1 MFRWKKTRKS
11 KGEFYQSI
19 RDEMMRLDGEVDDL
33 GCRIYGLAAD
43 AVNQAVNLAHDQ
55 RLTRQQYIMFALAD
69 MMTHVEVGASLAR
82 RAFAK
87 VKNGVADAEKMK
99 LISRLFANETAQM
112 VSQGILKIV
121 MGCGACDLDMTNDFM
136 QKIAYTELTA
146 SCQNIIHDMD
156 QLADIVFE
164 RVS

>member
-1 MFRWKKTRKS
+1 
-11 KGEFYQSI
+11 
-19 RDEMMRLDGEVDDL
+19 
-33 GCRIYGLAAD
+33 
-43 AVNQAVNLAHDQ
+43 
-55 RLTRQQYIMFALAD
+55 
-69 MMTHVEVGASLAR
+69 
-82 RAFAK
+82 
-87 VKNGVADAEKMK
+87 MK

-164 RVS
+164 RAS

>member
-1 MFRWKKTRKS
+1 
-11 KGEFYQSI
+11 
-19 RDEMMRLDGEVDDL
+19 
-33 GCRIYGLAAD
+33 
-43 AVNQAVNLAHDQ
+43 
-55 RLTRQQYIMFALAD
+55 MFALAD
-69 MMTHVEVGASLAR
+69 MMTHVEVGASMAR
-82 RAFAK
+82 RAVAK
-87 VKNGVADAEKMK
+87 VKDGASDAEKVK

-146 SCQNIIHDMD
+146 SCQNIINDMD